1 MANRSPVDDTSP
13 DARAIVARL
22 YAKMSPAEKLARV
35 RDLTFAANRLSLAGL
50 RSRHPE
56 ESEGALLLR
65 LAKLRLGDD
74 LVRRAYRD
82 VPSDA

>member
-22 YAKMSPAEKLARV
+22 YAEMSPAEKLARV
-35 RDLTFAANRLSLAGL
+35 RDLTLAANRLSLAGL

-56 ESEGALLLR
+56 ESEGTLLLR

-74 LVRRAYRD
+74 LVQRAYRD
-82 VPSDA
+82 VASDT